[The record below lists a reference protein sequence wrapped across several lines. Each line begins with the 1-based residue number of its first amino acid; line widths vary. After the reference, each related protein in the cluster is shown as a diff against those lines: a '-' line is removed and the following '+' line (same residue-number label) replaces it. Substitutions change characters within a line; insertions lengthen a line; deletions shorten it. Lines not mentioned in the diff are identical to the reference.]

1 MQEQPESGPG
11 AGWMMTGIVC
21 ARLLEM
27 FVPSPHHPPVGRAV
41 LGTFGAAQRRT
52 GLLPHTFRPF
62 FFFNVKKL
70 NARFE
75 FLIRPSSSCHLF
87 CFVMHYIQLHISN
100 PQILPRHQHTCQA
113 FTFRR
118 RRIKGLFLSRLLAPR
133 HGMPSGPQQL
143 PYSDPK
149 AAPTP
154 STRTKPLQQGPG
166 EAPAPMLGAGCSAQH
181 LSGGDSISPIS
192 HSA

>member
-1 MQEQPESGPG
+1 MPSCWRCLCRALIILLWDEQSWGP
-11 AGWMMTGIVC
+11 
-21 ARLLEM
+21 LEQRGD
-27 FVPSPHHPPVGRAV
+27 GRGFCLTHFA
-41 LGTFGAAQRRT
+41 L
-52 GLLPHTFRPF
+52 F

-154 STRTKPLQQGPG
+154 STRTKPLQRGPG